1 MAELLKK
8 EKLIQ
13 LEKEMVKLGPRLT
26 GNEAHGKFIDLLKNE
41 LNGYGYKVKSDHLSL
56 KRWEAK
62 SWSLCYTDNGN
73 IINVSNISYYPY
85 SGITDE
91 KGVCGKLQYCGK
103 NITPYL
109 NVKDKIAIV
118 KMSVFEASCGLVFK
132 KRECV
137 PSDFTPPKKLASPVV
152 SSFVLAPMIKQAKT
166 MGAKAVICIMVGC
179 SEDNAKYQYLPFVNK
194 YQDIPALWVGEK
206 DGEKIIRAAK
216 NGEEATLVLTGELI
230 DNEETE
236 TFYAVL
242 KGKNDKEAILINTH
256 TDGTNAFEENAGIG
270 LLSLAKYFSEKPL
283 NERDR
288 TLVFSFITG
297 HFQLNQFGNSLKQ
310 ATNRFLS
317 AHKNFWDGK
326 DGHRKAVAGLCMEHL
341 GCTEWRDDS
350 EHSKFIKVDDVDPE
364 LVYVANNKLAEIYK
378 SALINRKFCKTL
390 ILKPK
395 NLVHF
400 GEGQPMYRVG
410 IPTISLC
417 PGPDYL
423 CNVAPDGYIEK
434 INYDLMEEQI
444 LTFKKL
450 IEILDKKTPDEI
462 GKKDGFSFG
471 FIF

>member
-8 EKLIQ
+8 EKLME
-13 LEKEMVKLGPRLT
+13 LEKDMVDLGPRLT
-26 GNEAHGKFIDLLKNE
+26 GNKAHENYIALLKKE
-41 LNGYGYKVKSDHLSL
+41 LSSYGYEVKSDFLSL
-56 KRWEAK
+56 KRWEPK
-62 SWSLCYTDNGN
+62 KWSLSYTDKGET
-73 IINVSNISYYPY
+73 INVSDITYYPY

-91 KGVCGKLQYCGK
+91 GGVSGKLKYCGK

-109 NVKDKIAIV
+109 NVIGRIAIV

-137 PSDFTPPKKLASPVV
+137 PKDFTPPKKLASPVV
-152 SSFVLAPMIKQAKT
+152 SSFVLAPMIKQAKI

-179 SEDNAKYQYLPFVNK
+179 SEDNAKYQYLPFINK
-194 YQDIPALWVGEK
+194 YQDIPAVWIGEK
-206 DGEKIIRAAK
+206 EGEKLIRAAK
-216 NGEEATLVLTGELI
+216 EGESATLTLTGDLI
-230 DNEETE
+230 ENAPTE

-242 KGKNDKEAILINTH
+242 PGKNDKETILINTH

-270 LLSLAKYFSEKPL
+270 LLSLAKYFAEKPIS
-283 NERDR
+283 ERER

-317 AHKNFWDGK
+317 SHREFWDGK
-326 DGHRKAVAGLCMEHL
+326 EGHQKAVAGLCMEHL
-341 GCTEWRDDS
+341 GCSEWRDDF
-350 EHSKFIKVDDVDPE
+350 EHKSYIKVDDVDPE
-364 LVYVANNKLAEIYK
+364 LIYVANKKLAELYK
-378 SALINRKFCKTL
+378 SALADRKLCKTL
-390 ILKPK
+390 ILRPK

-423 CNVAPDGYIEK
+423 CNDAPDGYIDK

-444 LTFKKL
+444 RTFKNL
-450 IEILDKKTPDEI
+450 IEILDKKTPEEI
-462 GKKDGFSFG
+462 GKSDGFSFG
-471 FIF
+471 FTF